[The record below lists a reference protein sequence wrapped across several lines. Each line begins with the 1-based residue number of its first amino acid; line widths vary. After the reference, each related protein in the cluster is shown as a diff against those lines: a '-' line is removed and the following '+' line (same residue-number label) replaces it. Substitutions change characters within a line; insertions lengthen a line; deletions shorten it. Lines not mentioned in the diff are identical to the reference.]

1 MEIVRKGNIGNGIDI
16 APPNRPTMITL
27 PPRRTA
33 CEANANVFSEPTK
46 STTA

>member
-1 MEIVRKGNIGNGIDI
+1 MGSGIAI

-33 CEANANVFSEPTK
+33 WLAKAKLFSEPTK

>member
-1 MEIVRKGNIGNGIDI
+1 MEIVRKGNIGIGMLM

-33 CEANANVFSEPTK
+33 WLAKANDFSEPTK